1 MLYLKQVRIADLLT
15 IKNNN
20 FNPVK
25 HRELLAKDVRYQ
37 VDIDLMATNVARAV
51 SLIED
56 YFLDQV
62 ADEVDLGPMLA
73 IKDKDQSLHIIYVP
87 LGDFTY
93 TYSDSKG
100 HSNCHILMDAIEA
113 YFRVKIFKV

>member
-1 MLYLKQVRIADLLT
+1 MLYCSQVQITDLLT
-15 IKNNN
+15 IKNAS
-20 FNPVK
+20 FDPAK
-25 HRELLAKDVRYQ
+25 HKELVARDAKYQ
-37 VDIDLMATNVARAV
+37 IDIDLMATDVVEAV

-62 ADEVDLGPMLA
+62 ADEVDLSPMLA
-73 IKDKDQSLHIIYVP
+73 IKGADQPLHIIYVP

-93 TYSDSKG
+93 TYNDSKG